1 MDMVEWGLELYTSA
15 RRGVFDGGETCKIKD
30 SDSQVRMS

>member
-15 RRGVFDGGETCKIKD
+15 RRGVFDGRGDLQNKRLRQ
-30 SDSQVRMS
+30 S